1 MVFLFKSSPKK
12 SEPLFSYF
20 KDLPNVIQ
28 ARILSFTVDHMNDLA
43 RIRSLSRCM
52 KDEIIPLLPSFGDKH
67 FIKCCPEYSGDM
79 NNRRFLVELMN
90 ICEDCEECLPRSGD
104 TWKFHGFTPEE
115 VAEYFQQFLF
125 PGCTI
130 SSIFFLPKEEKNTN
144 EDNNFR
150 EVDVIQQAAKL
161 CHNITDSMTVSD
173 VNDLWESISCKEK
186 VFEPIG
192 YVHERNQ
199 STWMENDNTITQIFN
214 VVLTVRVP
222 KEDNFVRGGFDSWD
236 DATQAGFVGL
246 KCVDSWFK
254 GDLDAHDEVIWP
266 QKVDAGQLFR
276 GYFSKKRSN
285 DETNST
291 WVDVRVPMKI
301 VMSDEDIWQDIYSQ
315 PFEPFC
321 PIFSDL
327 WNKYQQRNVSE
338 GVFIVDGIISN
349 EFRNRM
355 IQTIDHF
362 KEQSVVDYH
371 PNSRDIVRDLVHPA
385 LYSYVEDVSNIVGKP
400 SDVPPYFV
408 PDNDMGNR
416 QVDQSRVEGKDF
428 WGRDYE
434 TSKYQW
440 LPTYFDISNDG
451 SCHIC
456 DYINNIVPAS
466 SHRQLYEI
474 LEGLF
479 ERILPCIE
487 SVFSYVQEVSSQ
499 IRKEGD
505 GHVEYDASDIEA
517 IDEKYCSLRGQR
529 LQVIT
534 KIVDYELKAGESYE
548 GVWHVE
554 GMSHEEIVCTAV
566 YILEKDSTLQGG
578 DIEYKR
584 AFHEQEASYIFSNVT
599 QTRHD
604 EVEDIIANGL
614 LPLGKVEGFNGRL
627 IVFPNSHV
635 HRVTNLRNIA
645 TESDS
650 YSKRRII
657 VFFLVNPMKRILSTR
672 EIPPQQKEA
681 GGSMTRELAMEHRLE
696 LMRERKFKKQDWNVR
711 TIELCEH

>member
-1 MVFLFKSSPKK
+1 MSS
-12 SEPLFSYF
+12 FSYF
-20 KDLPNVIQ
+20 EELPNVIQ

-43 RIRSLSRCM
+43 RIRSLS
-52 KDEIIPLLPSFGDKH
+52 KSLKEDIVPFITSFGDKQ
-67 FIKCCPEYSGDM
+67 FIKCCPKYSGDW
-79 NNRRFLVELMN
+79 NNRNFLVELMDV
-90 ICEDCEECLPRSGD
+90 CADYEDCLPRGGD
-104 TWKFHGFTPEE
+104 TWKFHIFTHEE
-115 VAEYFQQFLF
+115 FTEYFQKFLF

-130 SSIFFLPKEEKNTN
+130 SSIFFLPKEEVCTN
-144 EDNNFR
+144 QDHFR

-161 CHNITDSMTVSD
+161 CHNITDSMTVAE

-192 YVHERNQ
+192 CVHTKSQ
-199 STWMENDNTITQIFN
+199 TYIENEDAQIFN
-214 VVLTVRVP
+214 VVLTLRVP
-222 KEDNFVRGGFDSWD
+222 KEDTFLRGGFDTWD
-236 DATQAGFVGL
+236 DATQADFVGL

-254 GDLDAHDEVIWP
+254 DDVDKFEEIMWP
-266 QKVDAGQLFR
+266 QRVDAGQLFR
-276 GYFSKKRSN
+276 GYLSKKRSN
-285 DETNST
+285 EETNFT

-301 VMSDEDIWQDIYSQ
+301 VMIDEDIWENIHLQ
-315 PFEPFC
+315 PFESSC
-321 PIFSDL
+321 PAFSGL
-327 WNKYQQRNVSE
+327 WNKYQQKNVSE

-355 IQTIDHF
+355 IQAIDHF

-385 LYSYVEDVSNIVGKP
+385 LYGYVEDVSNTVGKP
-400 SDVPPYFV
+400 SDVLPYFS
-408 PDNDMGNR
+408 PDFDMENR
-416 QVDQSRVEGKDF
+416 QVDQCRVEGKDF

-440 LPTYFDISNDG
+440 LPTYFDISTCG

-456 DYINNIVPAS
+456 DYVNNIVPAS

-487 SVFSYVQEVSSQ
+487 SVFSYVQEISPQ
-499 IRKEGD
+499 IRRQGD
-505 GHVEYDASDIEA
+505 SEVEYDDSAIEA

-566 YILEKDSTLQGG
+566 YILEKHSTLQGG

-584 AFHEQEASYIFSNVT
+584 AFHEKEATYIFSNVT
-599 QTRHD
+599 QTRHA

-614 LPLGKVEGFNGRL
+614 LPLGKVEGLNGRL

-635 HRVTNLRNIA
+635 HRVTNLRNIS
-645 TESDS
+645 TESGAQ
-650 YSKRRII
+650 SKRRII

-681 GGSMTRELAMEHRLE
+681 GGSMTREQAMEFRLE